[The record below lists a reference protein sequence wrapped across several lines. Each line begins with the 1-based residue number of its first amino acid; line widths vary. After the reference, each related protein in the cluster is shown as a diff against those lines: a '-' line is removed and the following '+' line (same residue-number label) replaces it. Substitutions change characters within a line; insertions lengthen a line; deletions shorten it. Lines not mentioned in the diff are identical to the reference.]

1 MSKRIFIPAAAAA
14 VIIVLAALYMIHIVD
29 KVYLAGEETA
39 RNITV
44 DSDTIDKLAEKGDM
58 DGILVTTERIR
69 NYNVESSENRFAVM
83 MITVTAAVMI
93 LVLFLTCL
101 YIYKRVLKPF
111 DELKSYASELSKG
124 NFDKP
129 LKVSRGNYFG
139 DFTWAFDNMR
149 CELARKR
156 EGEKNAIENNKTVI
170 SSLSHDIKTPIASI
184 RAYAE
189 AFEAN
194 MDSTPEKKEK
204 YLRIIMEKCDEV
216 TRLTNDLFIHSISE
230 MNKLDVKLEKLDIA
244 QFIDKRVR
252 ALYVNEQDV
261 NISLPKSEGIYISA
275 DPKRLLQVFENL
287 KNNAEKY
294 ARTKVEIS
302 LREIP
307 DESSGKNIVN
317 ISFRDFGPGIDDA
330 EIPFITD
337 KFYRG
342 RNVGEENG
350 SGLGLYIV
358 RELVEKMNGTIQFIN
373 AEPGLKIEI
382 KFPLAFDNRLC

>member
-1 MSKRIFIPAAAAA
+1 MGKKVFIPAVIAA
-14 VIIVLAALYMIHIVD
+14 VIIILTALYMVHVIKSEASDRAEMGKNISVD
-29 KVYLAGEETA
+29 IDMIEDSAGSGDT
-39 RNITV
+39 
-44 DSDTIDKLAEKGDM
+44 DS
-58 DGILVTTERIR
+58 ILRAAERIR
-69 NYNVESSENRFAVM
+69 SYEYGAESDRQIKAVIIVAAF
-83 MITVTAAVMI
+83 MIFTVFM
-93 LVLFLTCL
+93 TCL
-101 YIYKRVLKPF
+101 YLYIRVLRPF
-111 DELKSYASELSKG
+111 YELKDYAAELSKG

-149 CELARKR
+149 RELAKKR
-156 EGEKNAIENNKTVI
+156 EGEKTAIENNKTVI

-216 TRLTNDLFIHSISE
+216 TRLTNDLFLHSISE
-230 MNKLDVKLEKLDIA
+230 MNKLEVRNESLDIVDFIDNKVRSLYVDEKDVKIA
-244 QFIDKRVR
+244 LPDKENIFI
-252 ALYVNEQDV
+252 N
-261 NISLPKSEGIYISA
+261 A

-294 ARTKVEIS
+294 ARSKVEIA
-302 LREIP
+302 LTE
-307 DESSGKNIVN
+307 EQANEVC
-317 ISFRDFGPGIDDA
+317 ISFRDFGPGINDS

-337 KFYRG
+337 KFFRG

-358 RELVEKMNGTIQFIN
+358 KELVEKMGGKVSFIN
-373 AEPGLKIEI
+373 RKPGLEVKLSGI
-382 KFPLAFDNRLC
+382 KYVSDLDK

>member
-1 MSKRIFIPAAAAA
+1 
-14 VIIVLAALYMIHIVD
+14 
-29 KVYLAGEETA
+29 
-39 RNITV
+39 
-44 DSDTIDKLAEKGDM
+44 
-58 DGILVTTERIR
+58 
-69 NYNVESSENRFAVM
+69 
-83 MITVTAAVMI
+83 
-93 LVLFLTCL
+93 
-101 YIYKRVLKPF
+101 
-111 DELKSYASELSKG
+111 
-124 NFDKP
+124 
-129 LKVSRGNYFG
+129 
-139 DFTWAFDNMR
+139 
-149 CELARKR
+149 
-156 EGEKNAIENNKTVI
+156 
-170 SSLSHDIKTPIASI
+170 
-184 RAYAE
+184 
-189 AFEAN
+189 
-194 MDSTPEKKEK
+194 
-204 YLRIIMEKCDEV
+204 
-216 TRLTNDLFIHSISE
+216 
-230 MNKLDVKLEKLDIA
+230 MNKLGVKLEKLDIA

-358 RELVEKMNGTIQFIN
+358 RELIEKMNGTIQFIN
-373 AEPGLKIEI
+373 AEPGLKIDI
-382 KFPLAFDNRLC
+382 KISPCI

>member
-1 MSKRIFIPAAAAA
+1 
-14 VIIVLAALYMIHIVD
+14 
-29 KVYLAGEETA
+29 
-39 RNITV
+39 
-44 DSDTIDKLAEKGDM
+44 
-58 DGILVTTERIR
+58 
-69 NYNVESSENRFAVM
+69 
-83 MITVTAAVMI
+83 
-93 LVLFLTCL
+93 
-101 YIYKRVLKPF
+101 
-111 DELKSYASELSKG
+111 
-124 NFDKP
+124 
-129 LKVSRGNYFG
+129 
-139 DFTWAFDNMR
+139 
-149 CELARKR
+149 
-156 EGEKNAIENNKTVI
+156 
-170 SSLSHDIKTPIASI
+170 
-184 RAYAE
+184 
-189 AFEAN
+189 

-275 DPKRLLQVFENL
+275 DTKRLLQVFENL

-358 RELVEKMNGTIQFIN
+358 RELIEKMNGTIQFIN
-373 AEPGLKIEI
+373 AEPGLKIDI
-382 KFPLAFDNRLC
+382 KISPCI

>member
-1 MSKRIFIPAAAAA
+1 
-14 VIIVLAALYMIHIVD
+14 
-29 KVYLAGEETA
+29 
-39 RNITV
+39 
-44 DSDTIDKLAEKGDM
+44 
-58 DGILVTTERIR
+58 
-69 NYNVESSENRFAVM
+69 M

-149 CELARKR
+149 RELARKR

-307 DESSGKNIVN
+307 DESSGKNMIN

-373 AEPGLKIEI
+373 AEPGLEIDIKISPCI
-382 KFPLAFDNRLC
+382 